1 MNISGVQL
9 REAGLAE
16 DVADALSASGLD
28 GSGLTL
34 EITETSLMEDS
45 EAVVGRLEE
54 LKALGVELAVDD
66 FGVGHSSLRYL
77 QRFPLDNLKI
87 DKAFVDGIGQEGDVP
102 ALLRAMVDLAEVF
115 GLRVVAEGIERPEQV
130 DELLALGCELGQGH
144 LPLQTGWRRGSGRD
158 HPEGRAA
165 RWHAAPRRR
174 VGGRTA
180 RGARRRRGTSLS
192 A

>member
-1 MNISGVQL
+1 MGVNISGVQL
-9 REAGLAE
+9 REPGLVE
-16 DVADALSASGLD
+16 DVADALATSGLD
-28 GSGLTL
+28 AEGLTL
-34 EITETSLMEDS
+34 EITETALMEDS

-102 ALLRAMVDLAEVF
+102 ALLRAMVDLAKIF
-115 GLRVVAEGIERPEQV
+115 GLSVVAEGIERPEQV
-130 DELLALGCELGQGH
+130 TELLELDCELGQGH
-144 LPLQTGWRRGSGRD
+144 FLSEPLD
-158 HPEGRAA
+158 ARAA
-165 RWHAAPRRR
+165 DAILLRAGLLGPR
-174 VGGRTA
+174 VGEPLAASPHLAPAGDEPA
-180 RGARRRRGTSLS
+180 S